1 LHFPMI
7 YNDADIDRSTIVWAH
22 ETDREHDRELINYYK
37 NRTAWIF
44 NPDVVPFR
52 LVPLVGP
59 AIIAVTNGAGLR
71 DDRQQGVSPGGIAL
85 ILGVNFVDGGDK
97 VLQARSVLHGFPFV
111 TKDVSEKTGE
121 GFEPLSTPS
130 PAADAEG
137 NLTFRLGDVS
147 VEFNNIPA
155 PIFSV
160 SKLHGQE
167 SVTVQV
173 PFDVAVGP
181 AVVTV
186 HVLKHTATENV
197 SILPVT
203 PGIFEIQRGDS
214 SRQAIILRQDGSL
227 VDLQHPA
234 RRGESLRCLATGLGP
249 LSATGAV
256 AHSMAVGIHNA
267 GVPFLY
273 ARSAPGLV
281 GVEEIGF
288 QVPPEAPSGKAQPFA
303 ISVSIDGKP
312 VYGNSSWI
320 PVE

>member
-1 LHFPMI
+1 
-7 YNDADIDRSTIVWAH
+7 
-22 ETDREHDRELINYYK
+22 
-37 NRTAWIF
+37 
-44 NPDVVPFR
+44 
-52 LVPLVGP
+52 
-59 AIIAVTNGAGLR
+59 
-71 DDRQQGVSPGGIAL
+71 
-85 ILGVNFVDGGDK
+85 VDGGDQ
-97 VLQARSVLHGFPFV
+97 VLQARGVLQGFPFAV
-111 TKDVSEKTGE
+111 EDVSAKTGE
-121 GFEPLSTPS
+121 VFEHLIRTL
-130 PAADAEG
+130 PAADAVG
-137 NLTFRLGDVS
+137 NLPFLLGDVS

-173 PFDVAVGP
+173 PFEVVVGP

-197 SILPVT
+197 LILPVT
-203 PGIFEIQRGDS
+203 PGIFEMERADS
-214 SRQAIILRQDGSL
+214 TRQAIILREDGSL
-227 VDLQHPA
+227 VDQQHPA

-256 AHSMAVGIHNA
+256 VHSMAVGIHNA

-273 ARSAPGLV
+273 ARSAPALV